1 MKGENG
7 WFYLGIGGETET
19 SPNTIVELRPQHHV
33 GGFLYVLQTHRR
45 VSMEMLI
52 VFWEYCS
59 IIIKFP

>member
-33 GGFLYVLQTHRR
+33 GGFLYVLQTHRGI
-45 VSMEMLI
+45 SMIGKEI
-52 VFWEYCS
+52 HCVNATPKE
-59 IIIKFP
+59 

>member
-19 SPNTIVELRPQHHV
+19 SCGIVELRPQNHV

-52 VFWEYCS
+52 VFWEDCS